1 MDIQTTITDSTLQV
15 QSMAVDVPQV
25 QTVVQED
32 NMLVAQSLINAPFI
46 EVTSINGRTGD
57 VILDPLLRGFTPG
70 ELYETGTM
78 ITYQQGLYW
87 AKHRFIAGSTFD
99 PNDWQKLE
107 EEVYTTWNKI
117 IDAPTDVSFFNND
130 ANYVSEG
137 DNVSLLTNDADYVA
151 VGDNISGLNND
162 SGYLLP
168 NDNIT
173 QLTNNAGYVS
183 VEVTDVD
190 PGEGT
195 PMDPNTMI
203 AVY

>member
-1 MDIQTTITDSTLQV
+1 MT
-15 QSMAVDVPQV
+15 
-25 QTVVQED
+25 
-32 NMLVAQSLINAPFI
+32 
-46 EVTSINGRTGD
+46 
-57 VILDPLLRGFTPG
+57 
-70 ELYETGTM
+70 
-78 ITYQQGLYW
+78 
-87 AKHRFIAGSTFD
+87 
-99 PNDWQKLE
+99 
-107 EEVYTTWNKI
+107 
-117 IDAPTDVSFFNND
+117 
-130 ANYVSEG
+130 
-137 DNVSLLTNDADYVA
+137 
-151 VGDNISGLNND
+151 NISGLNND